1 MASPRSSQ
9 STCTTETVR
18 GTHQLEI
25 ARYSLHKGMGVGN
38 FITSGTFTVGGYNW
52 AIRYYPDG
60 ESSDAYLSVYV
71 VLTTKNA
78 RARAIF
84 DLRLIDRTTGLSCS
98 VYRRGEVTV
107 FEEKK
112 ANKCARGIRTF
123 MLKTDLQASPYLR
136 DDRLTI
142 ECVLDVVQ
150 DAVVTRTTP
159 SVEVE
164 VPVSDLPVHLGRLLE
179 EQEGADI
186 RFDVKGEIFH
196 AHKIVLAMRSPV
208 FKAELYGPMKR
219 QKDALCIAV
228 DDMQPLVFKALL
240 HFVYTDALLV
250 PADLDAEEY
259 RDLMRHLLEAADR
272 YAMERLKL
280 VCELVLGRT
289 LDARTVT
296 TTLALADQHCCKGL
310 KDVCVQFMS
319 SVGLQE

>member
-1 MASPRSSQ
+1 VQ
-9 STCTTETVR
+9 TVR
-18 GTHQLEI
+18 GTHQFEI
-25 ARYSLHKGMGVGN
+25 VRYSLYKGTGVGN
-38 FITSGTFTVGGYNW
+38 FVTSGAFTVGGYNW

-60 ESSDAYLSVYV
+60 ESSDAFVSLYV
-71 VLTTKNA
+71 VLATENA
-78 RARAIF
+78 RARALF

-112 ANKCARGIRTF
+112 ANKCARGIRRF
-123 MLKTDLQASPYLR
+123 MSKTDLEASPYLR

-150 DAVVTRTTP
+150 DAVVSRTTP

-164 VPVSDLPVHLGRLLE
+164 LPASDLPAHLGRLLE
-179 EQEGADI
+179 EPEGADI
-186 RFDVKGEIFH
+186 TFDVQGEIFH
-196 AHKIVLAMRSPV
+196 AHKIVLAMRSAV
-208 FKAELYGPMKR
+208 FKAELYGPMR
-219 QKDALCIAV
+219 EKDARVIVV
-228 DDMQPLVFKALL
+228 DEMPPLVFKALL

-250 PADLDAEEY
+250 PDDLGAEEY

-280 VCELVLGRT
+280 VCELILGRT
-289 LDARTVT
+289 LDARTVK
-296 TTLALADQHCCKGL
+296 TTLALADQHCCKCL

-319 SVGLQE
+319 SVGLKE